1 MIAIIVIGV
10 LACSIIIF
18 VILSLFSPRVQ
29 GKMMSK
35 QIKSVKHMMDYSKD
49 DLKELMKTTAK
60 TGTIA
65 KKEKHEKNERIWSPA
80 SRKAESQVRL
90 RRRRKAVQKYI
101 QQSSEEKGYHW

>member
-1 MIAIIVIGV
+1 MCYNQEKEVSTTDTMMIAIIVIGV

-65 KKEKHEKNERIWSPA
+65 EKEILDENEDIMS
-80 SRKAESQVRL
+80 SNE
-90 RRRRKAVQKYI
+90 RRKANIKKKVLK
-101 QQSSEEKGYHW
+101 